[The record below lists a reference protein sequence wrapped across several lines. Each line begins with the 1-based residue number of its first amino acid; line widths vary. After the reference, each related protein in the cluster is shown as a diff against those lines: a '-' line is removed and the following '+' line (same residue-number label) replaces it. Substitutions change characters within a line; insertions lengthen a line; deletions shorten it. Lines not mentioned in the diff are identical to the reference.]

1 MRSYSRPCP
10 SWRYTGLTIACA
22 AILALAAPAS
32 QAAGAADWPGRPIT
46 LVAPSAPGGA
56 TDSVGK
62 ILGRYLETYFHQ
74 PVVVVTKPGAG
85 ATIGAAYVRSAAPD
99 GYVLLISGSSTHS
112 ANPYLFKTLSY
123 NPASDFRDVG
133 MVGFI
138 PAVGLVRSS
147 LPIRSA
153 GDLIAYAKAHPGKL
167 SYGHATSSSQVPPAI
182 IAANANIDVLGAAY
196 KSLSQIIIDIAGGI
210 IDFAFLDIMSAQPA
224 LKLKEITPFA
234 VTSPKRDPMLPDVP
248 AVSEALPGYEVRSW
262 IGIAAPAQ
270 TPDEIVE
277 KLSAGLNKALG
288 DAPTKAALQR
298 LGMTVQPMSV
308 AEMGEFTRA
317 DRERWKGWVK
327 LANIQPR

>member
-1 MRSYSRPCP
+1 MRSYSWSGR
-10 SWRYTGLTIACA
+10 SWRCGGLAIACA
-22 AILALAAPAS
+22 AILASAASTS
-32 QAAGAADWPGRPIT
+32 QAAGAANWPDRPIT

-62 ILGRYLETYFHQ
+62 ILGRYLEAYFHQ

-112 ANPYLFKTLSY
+112 ANPYLFKALSY
-123 NPASDFRDVG
+123 DPVSDFRDVG

-182 IAANANIDVLGAAY
+182 IAANANIDILGAAY
-196 KSLSQIIIDIAGGI
+196 KSLSQIITDIAGGT

-224 LKLKEITPFA
+224 LKLKEIAAFA
-234 VTSPKRDPMLPDVP
+234 VTSPKRDPTLPDIP

-270 TPDEIVE
+270 TPDEVVE

-288 DAPTKAALQR
+288 DASTQAALQR
-298 LGMTVQPMSV
+298 LGMTVQAMSV

-317 DRERWKGWVK
+317 DRERWKAWVK